1 MFSDERI
8 CVFIPDIY
16 NFDGNSF
23 FGGLVN
29 ASENIAAFGEI
40 EVIVKPVGV
49 VLYFFPELVAE
60 LSVHYF

>member
-23 FGGLVN
+23 LGGFVN
-29 ASENIAAFGEI
+29 TSENIAAFGEV
-40 EVIVKPVGV
+40 EMIVKPVGV